1 MLNVISVQYRI
12 GETSQQ
18 ANSIVYWL
26 IGFYYT
32 DVSFHDKH
40 ITTVGVL
47 NKIFTENFVPRN
59 KFFCNQIPVT
69 AHTIL

>member
-18 ANSIVYWL
+18 TNSIVYWL
-26 IGFYYT
+26 IGFCYT

-47 NKIFTENFVPRN
+47 KNFR
-59 KFFCNQIPVT
+59 
-69 AHTIL
+69 